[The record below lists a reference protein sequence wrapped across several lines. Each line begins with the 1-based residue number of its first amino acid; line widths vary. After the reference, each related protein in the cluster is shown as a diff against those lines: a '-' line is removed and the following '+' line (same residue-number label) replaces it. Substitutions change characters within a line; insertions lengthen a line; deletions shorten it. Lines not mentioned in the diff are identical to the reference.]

1 MARAPSP
8 AQAHTSGTSAP
19 GTAERRLSH
28 TVAIPR
34 AFRGRGARATL
45 PGYLSVIAPPFPPVV
60 ASIVTTLHDKVPT
73 GLDRKEAEVYRR
85 LDPARLPKHI
95 AIIMDGNG
103 RWAKRRH
110 MPRVAGHRAGVA
122 AVRSTVETAARI
134 HIPALTLYAFSEENW
149 KKRPKSEVG
158 FLMGLLSR
166 YLKAEVP
173 TLNKNNIRLEYI
185 GRQHELPEDVQERM
199 DWAREA
205 TSRNSGMVLT
215 LALNYSARS
224 ELVDA
229 FRSMVN
235 AAAQNGGIEH
245 LHIDEDTVAR
255 HLYTRHLPDPGSG
268 GAYSGEMRLS
278 NFLLWQLAYAEIYVT
293 PTLWPDFRG
302 VHLLEG
308 IAEYQKRERRYGGL
322 KIAPG
327 DGHATWRRLR
337 LLTRNLNHRGHGGH
351 RGRLSASSVSSV
363 VNFLNSC
370 KYLSGT
376 FIRIQ
381 TLPLLKRIATAV
393 VLIPIV
399 LALILRAP
407 VPVLA
412 VVAAVVALLAILEF
426 LKLTESYGVKPL
438 RLPTYIFVG
447 IFFLLLALNVG
458 NEKPLLSTAV
468 FVYCLGFAAAIAPFL
483 A

>member
-1 MARAPSP
+1 
-8 AQAHTSGTSAP
+8 
-19 GTAERRLSH
+19 
-28 TVAIPR
+28 
-34 AFRGRGARATL
+34 
-45 PGYLSVIAPPFPPVV
+45 
-60 ASIVTTLHDKVPT
+60 VTTLYDKVPT
-73 GLDRKEAEVYRR
+73 GLDRKEAEVYRH

-110 MPRVAGHRAGVA
+110 MPRVAGHRAGVT

-199 DWAREA
+199 EWAREA

-245 LHIDEDTVAR
+245 LHIDEDVVAQ
-255 HLYTRHLPDPGSG
+255 HLYTRNLPDPDLVVRT
-268 GAYSGEMRLS
+268 SGEMRLS

-302 VHLLEG
+302 THLLEG

-322 KIAPG
+322 NHG
-327 DGHATWRRLR
+327 DGHAQLEP
-337 LLTRNLNHRGHGGH
+337 
-351 RGRLSASSVSSV
+351 AA
-363 VNFLNSC
+363 
-370 KYLSGT
+370 
-376 FIRIQ
+376 
-381 TLPLLKRIATAV
+381 LPERK
-393 VLIPIV
+393 
-399 LALILRAP
+399 
-407 VPVLA
+407 
-412 VVAAVVALLAILEF
+412 
-426 LKLTESYGVKPL
+426 S
-438 RLPTYIFVG
+438 
-447 IFFLLLALNVG
+447 
-458 NEKPLLSTAV
+458 
-468 FVYCLGFAAAIAPFL
+468 
-483 A
+483 

>member
-1 MARAPSP
+1 
-8 AQAHTSGTSAP
+8 
-19 GTAERRLSH
+19 
-28 TVAIPR
+28 
-34 AFRGRGARATL
+34 
-45 PGYLSVIAPPFPPVV
+45 
-60 ASIVTTLHDKVPT
+60 VTTLYDKVASSVPQ
-73 GLDRKEAEVYRR
+73 GLDRKEADVYRR

-110 MPRVAGHRAGVA
+110 MPRVAGHRAGVT

-173 TLNKNNIRLEYI
+173 TLNQNNIRLEYI

-199 DWAREA
+199 EWAREA
-205 TSRNSGMVLT
+205 TARNSGMVLT

-229 FRSMVN
+229 FRSMVS

-245 LHIDEDTVAR
+245 LHIDEDLVGR
-255 HLYTRHLPDPGSG
+255 HLYTRHLPDPDLVVRT
-268 GAYSGEMRLS
+268 SGEMRLS
-278 NFLLWQLAYAEIYVT
+278 NFLLWQLAYSEIYVT

-322 KIAPG
+322 NHSELNHG
-327 DGHATWRRLR
+327 DGHA
-337 LLTRNLNHRGHGGH
+337 
-351 RGRLSASSVSSV
+351 SEAKS
-363 VNFLNSC
+363 
-370 KYLSGT
+370 
-376 FIRIQ
+376 
-381 TLPLLKRIATAV
+381 
-393 VLIPIV
+393 
-399 LALILRAP
+399 
-407 VPVLA
+407 
-412 VVAAVVALLAILEF
+412 
-426 LKLTESYGVKPL
+426 
-438 RLPTYIFVG
+438 
-447 IFFLLLALNVG
+447 
-458 NEKPLLSTAV
+458 
-468 FVYCLGFAAAIAPFL
+468 
-483 A
+483 